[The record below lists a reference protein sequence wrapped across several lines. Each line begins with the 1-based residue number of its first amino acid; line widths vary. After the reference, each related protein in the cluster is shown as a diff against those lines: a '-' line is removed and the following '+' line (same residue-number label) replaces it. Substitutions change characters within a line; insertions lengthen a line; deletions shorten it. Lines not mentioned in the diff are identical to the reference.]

1 MTAHCKALLVHCL
14 TASGAVWAM
23 LAMFAAIRGEWSL
36 MFLWLMV
43 AFIVDG
49 LDGPLARRLNVR
61 ANAGEIDGNV
71 LDSLVDYLNYIF
83 VPAFALYS
91 SGLIQGWDAWV
102 IIIVITFASALY
114 MADTRMKTDDN
125 SFAGF
130 PACWNMV
137 AIVVFA
143 LQPNDW
149 VILLV
154 IITLA
159 ITMFTPLKFIHPV
172 RTRRWRVVSLP
183 MAVAWTLQAG
193 VAAWMDFAPNVWIEW
208 GLLATSLYLLTA
220 GILQQLLPI
229 RAFAAPP

>member
-1 MTAHCKALLVHCL
+1 MRAPVRDLLVHCL

-23 LAMFAAIRGEWSL
+23 LAMFAAIQEEWSL

-49 LDGPLARRLNVR
+49 LDGPLARRLNV
-61 ANAGEIDGNV
+61 GSGTIDGHV

-91 SGLIQGWDAWV
+91 SGLMQGWIAWI

-137 AIVVFA
+137 ALVIFA
-143 LQPNDW
+143 LQPSDW
-149 VILLV
+149 VILLL

-159 ITMFTPLKFIHPV
+159 IAMFTPLKFIHPV
-172 RTRRWRVVSLP
+172 RTVRWRPVSLP
-183 MAVAWTLQAG
+183 VAIAWTLLAA
-193 VAAWMDFAPNVWIEW
+193 VAAWTDFVPILWIEW
-208 GLLATSLYLLTA
+208 GLLVTSLYLVMA
-220 GILQQLLPI
+220 GILQQLLPDP
-229 RAFAAPP
+229 RPPSAP